1 LACAD
6 RRAVSHL
13 AMILRLAGPFVS
25 NNFETEYQYSPIIFR
40 TSNFEVDVLKD
51 AIKYVI

>member
-1 LACAD
+1 MFAD
-6 RRAVSHL
+6 RRAVFRP
-13 AMILRLAGPFVS
+13 AMILRLAGSFVS
-25 NNFETEYQYSPIIFR
+25 NNFETVNQYSAIIFR